1 MMIRN
6 IIDEWRAGVSER
18 KKVSAE
24 VAERLDLSRHYL
36 LTYLSR
42 NPELRP
48 AERLPNGDFLW
59 SEDEI
64 QRLIE
69 RRQRRKVRGK

>member
-1 MMIRN
+1 M
-6 IIDEWRAGVSER
+6 SER

-24 VAERLDLSRHYL
+24 VAQRLNLSRHYL
-36 LTYLSR
+36 ITYLGR

-48 AERLPNGDFLW
+48 EERLPNGDFLW

-64 QRLIE
+64 ERLIE
-69 RRQRRKVRGK
+69 RRAKGRKGKPKDRQ

>member
-1 MMIRN
+1 M
-6 IIDEWRAGVSER
+6 SER

-24 VAERLDLSRHYL
+24 VAQQLNLSRHYL

-64 QRLIE
+64 ERLIE
-69 RRQRRKVRGK
+69 RRARGKRGKRKDNQ

>member
-1 MMIRN
+1 M
-6 IIDEWRAGVSER
+6 SER